1 MPKLNLKVA
10 VSTGLF
16 GIARGE
22 ELATL
27 VRKVGYA
34 LTRGTGAIELA
45 ADVPHEVDYTDGKE
59 IRYISKKQGIDLAL
73 HGSLTI
79 PFEIPEMVQYEEAED
94 HLHKSIKSA
103 VYGGCVYVDFHACLH
118 FWVEMLTFT
127 GSRLEIMMADW
138 WGRFISEI
146 LYENKELREYF
157 IERFWEKYGSYILGE
172 EMRIISFKAEEEAR
186 RMALEELR
194 KDPKFAG
201 YSSEAIQMTRDYGR
215 RVEQIH
221 INILPK
227 YTRNALREKFS
238 KPDKKDREWYFIG
251 KERGDYRDACELIAN
266 YLFITKDPIWIDSV
280 KMYEKELKPWIDKY
294 GEIDYEKNQWWLR
307 DVLKANEGSGDKFF
321 KEFFYGVVSAK
332 MLQGHLVRL
341 CRWMHETKDLK
352 GKGLPTI
359 ISNEL
364 KIMNPQ
370 NIEKE
375 KKELMEVLKNLKIAI
390 ETPDARDPSYAGRY
404 MLWRAK
410 EIYVA
415 IKNTREFLKKEGN
428 PHWDKIM
435 MLIDFEHVAGQGVD
449 PIEEMTELTK
459 LVPDIGKYIAC
470 VHSNRPTSYHSHF
483 PLELGDDLVYRL
495 LWILTNA
502 GMGKDH
508 TTYILFERGGFKDPF
523 AQSVTTLRLI
533 IRFLEKD
540 THPDKLPDEFYG
552 VYPKG
557 LLAEERQWVT
567 VFLHAMDPL
576 KGTLKIPEEEYTFLS
591 RAAIEEGKKPEEWK
605 KEEFR

>member
-1 MPKLNLKVA
+1 MEKLNFKVA

-34 LTRGTGAIELA
+34 LTRGTGAIEVA
-45 ADVPHEVDYTDGKE
+45 ADVPHEIDYTDGRE
-59 IRYISKKQGIDLAL
+59 IRYISKKQGVDLAF

-103 VYGGCVYVDFHACLH
+103 VYGGCTYANFHACLH

-138 WGRFISEI
+138 WGRFISDI
-146 LYENKELREYF
+146 LYENEKLREYF
-157 IERFWEKYGSYILGE
+157 IEFFWEKYGSYILGE
-172 EMRIISFKAEEEAR
+172 KMSAIHFRTEEESSLKTREEAER
-186 RMALEELR
+186 KPFKTREEAEKYKNEKYLE
-194 KDPKFAG
+194 
-201 YSSEAIQMTRDYGR
+201 
-215 RVEQIH
+215 IH
-221 INILPK
+221 PRLIK
-227 YTRNALREKFS
+227 EALREKLS
-238 KPDKKDREWYFIG
+238 DPDKRDREWYFVG

-266 YLFITKDPIWIDSV
+266 YLYITKDQIWLDSV
-280 KMYEKELKPWIDKY
+280 KMYEKELKSWIDKH
-294 GEIDYEKNQWWLR
+294 GVIDYEKNKYWLR
-307 DVLKANEGSGDKFF
+307 KVLKDNEGSGDKYF

-341 CRWMHETKDLK
+341 TRWMNEKK
-352 GKGLPTI
+352 EYEGKGLPTL

-364 KIMNPQ
+364 KIMNPRD
-370 NIEKE
+370 IEKE
-375 KKELMEVLKNLKIAI
+375 KKDLMEVLKNLKIAI

-404 MLWRAK
+404 MLWREK
-410 EIYVA
+410 QIYVA
-415 IKNTREFLKKEGN
+415 IKNTRDYLKAEGN

-435 MLIDFEHVAGQGVD
+435 MLIDFEHIAGQGID
-449 PIEEMTELTK
+449 PIEEMTELTR
-459 LVPDIGKYIAC
+459 LVPDVGKYIIC
-470 VHSNRPTSYHSHF
+470 CHSNRPTSFHSHF

-495 LWILTNA
+495 LWILTKA
-502 GMGKDH
+502 GLGKEQ
-508 TTYILFERGGFKDPF
+508 TTYILFERGGFQDPF
-523 AQSVTTLRLI
+523 KQSVTTLRLI

-557 LLAEERQWVT
+557 LLAQERQWVT
-567 VFLHAMDPL
+567 IFLHAMDPL

-591 RAAIEEGKKPEEWK
+591 KAAMEEGKRPEEWK